1 MANGEFKKFIIY
13 SLFLAVLILPMVGF
27 PGTHFEAERAFVVWG
42 IFVGVLALGMLNQV
56 VRQSAVYQ
64 KTLGGRQSLS
74 RRISKQFKKIP
85 ARHWILMLLA
95 AVAAYPLLANNYM
108 IDVGITCLIYIVLG
122 LGLNIVVG
130 LAGLLDLGYIAFY
143 AVGAYTYSLLNLHFG
158 MSFWLCLP
166 IGILLGAILGCVIG
180 YPTLRMRGDY
190 LAIVTMGFGEIIR
203 LILNNW
209 DNLTQGPN
217 GLLGMAKPS
226 IMYPSF
232 SHGGLEWATYSL
244 KSLHAL
250 YYFIFL
256 IAVLT
261 VIGVRRLDQSRI
273 GRAWVAIRE
282 DEVAAE
288 LSGVPTTWLKLL
300 AYAMGAAF
308 ASVAGAFFAAKLSY
322 TNPNFF
328 IFMESCIVLCI
339 VVLGGAGSIP
349 GVILAGILLIAVPE
363 VFRELQD
370 YRMFAFG
377 LAMAVMMVLR
387 PEGLI
392 PATRRKFEPSDIE
405 TEPVG
410 GLDEGYQAVDSRT

>member
-1 MANGEFKKFIIY
+1 MAKSDFKTFVIY
-13 SLFLAVLILPMVGF
+13 SLFLGILILPMVGF
-27 PGTHFEAERAFVVWG
+27 PGNRFEASRALSLWG
-42 IFVGVLALGMLNQV
+42 GIVGILALWLVNKTVRRSGM
-56 VRQSAVYQ
+56 YQ
-64 KTLGGRQSLS
+64 RTSTRLEPLKNNIL
-74 RRISKQFKKIP
+74 RRFSKLP
-85 ARHWILMLLA
+85 ARYYILVLLI

-143 AVGAYTYSLLNLHFG
+143 AVGAYSYSLLNLNFG
-158 MSFWLCLP
+158 ISFWLALP
-166 IGILLGAILGCVIG
+166 IGMLIGAVFGCIIG

-203 LILNNW
+203 LVLNNW
-209 DNLTQGPN
+209 DKLTKGPN
-217 GLLGMAKPS
+217 GLLGMAKPVV
-226 IMYPSF
+226 IYPGF
-232 SHGGLEWATYSL
+232 TEGGLSWVVYSL

-250 YYFIFL
+250 YYLMFI

-261 VIGVRRLDQSRI
+261 VIGVRRLDNSRI

-308 ASVAGAFFAAKLSY
+308 ASVVGAFFAAKLSY
-322 TNPNFF
+322 INPNFF

-339 VVLGGAGSIP
+339 VVLGGVGSIP
-349 GVILAGILLIAVPE
+349 GIILAGIILIAVPE
-363 VFRELQD
+363 VFRELQE
-370 YRMFAFG
+370 YRMLAFG
-377 LAMAVMMVLR
+377 LAMAAMMVLR

-392 PATRRKFEPSDIE
+392 PASRRKRELHE
-405 TEPVG
+405 TDQFTSEDLKDG
-410 GLDEGYQAVDSRT
+410 R

>member
-1 MANGEFKKFIIY
+1 MAKSDVKKFIIY
-13 SLFLAVLILPMVGF
+13 SLFLGILILPMVGF
-27 PGTHFEAERAFVVWG
+27 PGRSFEATKAFTIWGGIVGILAIWLLNKTIRHSDMYLRTSAHLAPFRNTVLRKFSKLPTRHYILLLLIVVG
-42 IFVGVLALGMLNQV
+42 SF
-56 VRQSAVYQ
+56 
-64 KTLGGRQSLS
+64 
-74 RRISKQFKKIP
+74 
-85 ARHWILMLLA
+85 
-95 AVAAYPLLANNYM
+95 PLLANNYM

-143 AVGAYTYSLLNLHFG
+143 AVGAYSYSLLNLHFG
-158 MSFWLCLP
+158 ISFWLSLP
-166 IGILLGAILGCVIG
+166 IGIVIGAICGCIIG

-203 LILNNW
+203 LVLNNW
-209 DNLTQGPN
+209 DKLTKGPN
-217 GLLGMAKPS
+217 GLLGMSKPEV
-226 IMYPSF
+226 IYPAF
-232 SHGGLEWATYSL
+232 SKGGFEWVVYSL
-244 KSLHAL
+244 NSLRAL
-250 YYFIFL
+250 YYLMFI
-256 IAVLT
+256 IAILT
-261 VIGVRRLDQSRI
+261 VIGVRRLDNSRI

-308 ASVAGAFFAAKLSY
+308 ASVVGAFFAAKLSY

-339 VVLGGAGSIP
+339 VVLGGVGSIP
-349 GVILAGILLIAVPE
+349 GVILAGIILIAVPE

-370 YRMFAFG
+370 YRMLAFG

-392 PATRRKFEPSDIE
+392 PATRRKQELHE
-405 TEPVG
+405 TDQSSPE
-410 GLDEGYQAVDSRT
+410 D

>member
-1 MANGEFKKFIIY
+1 MINSDLKKFIIY
-13 SLFLAVLILPMVGF
+13 SLFLGILIVPMVGF
-27 PGTHFEAERAFVVWG
+27 PGTRFESFQALTVWG
-42 IFVGVLALGMLNQV
+42 VFVAVLALGLLHKT
-56 VRQSAVYQ
+56 VRKGRIYQ
-64 KTLGGRQSLS
+64 KISFNITPLRN
-74 RRISKQFKKIP
+74 RILEKFKRVPTRNYVIV
-85 ARHWILMLLA
+85 LLVSV
-95 AVAAYPLLANNYM
+95 AVYPLLVNNYM

-158 MSFWLCLP
+158 ISFWLCLP
-166 IGILLGAILGCVIG
+166 IGVVLGAACGCIIG

-209 DNLTQGPN
+209 DKLTKGPN
-217 GLLGMAKPS
+217 GLLGMAKPT
-226 IMYPSF
+226 IIYPTLDQ
-232 SHGGLEWATYSL
+232 GVLTWGTYPL

-250 YYFIFL
+250 YYLIFIISVFT
-256 IAVLT
+256 I
-261 VIGVRRLDQSRI
+261 IGVRRLDNSRI
-273 GRAWVAIRE
+273 GRAWIAIRE

-308 ASVAGAFFAAKLSY
+308 ASVVGAFFAAKLSY

-339 VVLGGAGSIP
+339 VVLGGVGSIP
-349 GVILAGILLIAVPE
+349 GVILAGIVLIAVPE
-363 VFRELQD
+363 FFRELQN
-370 YRMFAFG
+370 YRMLAFG

-392 PATRRKFEPSDIE
+392 PATRRKLELHGKTQNTPE
-405 TEPVG
+405 N
-410 GLDEGYQAVDSRT
+410 

>member
-1 MANGEFKKFIIY
+1 MAKDDLKKFIIY
-13 SLFLAVLILPMVGF
+13 SLFLGILILPMVGF
-27 PGTHFEAERAFVVWG
+27 PGRSFEAARAFTIWG
-42 IFVGVLALGMLNQV
+42 GIVGILALWLLNKTI
-56 VRQSAVYQ
+56 RHSDVYQ
-64 KTLGGRQSLS
+64 RTANRLAPVKVTVQ
-74 RRISKQFKKIP
+74 KKISLFP
-85 ARHWILMLLA
+85 TRYYVLILLI
-95 AVAAYPLLANNYM
+95 AVALYPLLVNNYM
-108 IDVGITCLIYIVLG
+108 VDVGITCLIYVVLG

-143 AVGAYTYSLLNLHFG
+143 AVGAYSYSLLNLHFG
-158 MSFWLCLP
+158 ISFWSSLP
-166 IGILLGAILGCVIG
+166 IGIVIGAICGCIIG

-203 LILNNW
+203 LMLNNW
-209 DNLTQGPN
+209 DKLTKGPN
-217 GLLGMAKPS
+217 GLLGMSKPAV
-226 IMYPSF
+226 IYPAF
-232 SHGGLEWATYSL
+232 TEGGLQWIVYSL
-244 KSLHAL
+244 QSLHAL
-250 YYFIFL
+250 YYLIFI
-256 IAVLT
+256 IAILT
-261 VIGVRRLDQSRI
+261 IIGVRRLDNSRI

-308 ASVAGAFFAAKLSY
+308 ASVVGAFFAAKLSY

-339 VVLGGAGSIP
+339 VVLGGVGSIP

-363 VFRELQD
+363 VFREFQD

-392 PATRRKFEPSDIE
+392 PATRRRQELRE
-405 TEPVG
+405 TGQSGSE
-410 GLDEGYQAVDSRT
+410 D

>member
-1 MANGEFKKFIIY
+1 MAKADFKKFIIY
-13 SLFLAVLILPMVGF
+13 SLFLGILILPMVGF
-27 PGTHFEAERAFVVWG
+27 PGRSFETARAFTIWG
-42 IFVGVLALGMLNQV
+42 GIVGILAFWLVSKTVRRSDMYQRTAAHLAPFRNTVLRKFSKFPTKYYILAL
-56 VRQSAVYQ
+56 
-64 KTLGGRQSLS
+64 
-74 RRISKQFKKIP
+74 II
-85 ARHWILMLLA
+85 
-95 AVAAYPLLANNYM
+95 AVAAYPLLADNYM

-143 AVGAYTYSLLNLHFG
+143 AVGAYSYSLLNLHFG
-158 MSFWLCLP
+158 ISFWLALP
-166 IGILLGAILGCVIG
+166 IGMVIGGIFGCIIG
-180 YPTLRMRGDY
+180 YPTLKMRGDY

-203 LILNNW
+203 LVLNNW
-209 DNLTQGPN
+209 DKLTKGPN
-217 GLLGMAKPS
+217 GLLGMAKPAVV
-226 IMYPSF
+226 YPAFTES
-232 SHGGLEWATYSL
+232 GLGWVVYSL

-250 YYFIFL
+250 YYLMFI

-261 VIGVRRLDQSRI
+261 VIGVRRLDNSRI

-308 ASVAGAFFAAKLSY
+308 ASVVGAFFGAKLSY

-339 VVLGGAGSIP
+339 VVLGGVGSIP
-349 GVILAGILLIAVPE
+349 GIILAGIILIAVPE
-363 VFRELQD
+363 VFRELQN
-370 YRMFAFG
+370 YRMLAFG
-377 LAMAVMMVLR
+377 LAMAAMMVLR

-392 PATRRKFEPSDIE
+392 PASRCKRELHE
-405 TEPVG
+405 TDQFAPEDLKDG
-410 GLDEGYQAVDSRT
+410 G

>member
-1 MANGEFKKFIIY
+1 MAKSDFKKFIIY
-13 SLFLAVLILPMVGF
+13 ALFLGILIVPMVGF
-27 PGTHFEAERAFVVWG
+27 PSTHFEASRALTIWGGVVG
-42 IFVGVLALGMLNQV
+42 ILALWLMNKT
-56 VRQSAVYQ
+56 VRRSDMYRRTATRLGPLKNNISRKISKLPIRYYIFILLIGVAVY
-64 KTLGGRQSLS
+64 
-74 RRISKQFKKIP
+74 P
-85 ARHWILMLLA
+85 M
-95 AVAAYPLLANNYM
+95 LANNYM

-143 AVGAYTYSLLNLHFG
+143 AVGAYSYSLLNLHFG
-158 MSFWLCLP
+158 ISFWLSLP
-166 IGILLGAILGCVIG
+166 IGMVVGAIFGCIIG

-203 LILNNW
+203 LVLNNW
-209 DNLTQGPN
+209 DKLTKGPN
-217 GLLGMAKPS
+217 GLLGMAKPAVV
-226 IMYPSF
+226 YPVF
-232 SHGGLEWATYSL
+232 ADGGLSWGVYSL

-250 YYFIFL
+250 YYLIFI

-261 VIGVRRLDQSRI
+261 VVGVRRLDNSRI

-308 ASVAGAFFAAKLSY
+308 ASVVGAFFAAKLSY

-339 VVLGGAGSIP
+339 VVLGGVGSIP
-349 GVILAGILLIAVPE
+349 GIVLAGIVLIAVPE
-363 VFRELQD
+363 VFREFQD

-377 LAMAVMMVLR
+377 LAMAAMMVLR

-392 PATRRKFEPSDIE
+392 PASRRKREFHE
-405 TEPVG
+405 TEQLTSEDLNDG
-410 GLDEGYQAVDSRT
+410 G

>member
-1 MANGEFKKFIIY
+1 MAKSDFKKFIIY
-13 SLFLAVLILPMVGF
+13 ALFLGILIVPMVGF
-27 PGTHFEAERAFVVWG
+27 PGTRFEASRALTIWGGVVG
-42 IFVGVLALGMLNQV
+42 ILALWLANKT
-56 VRQSAVYQ
+56 VRRSDMY
-64 KTLGGRQSLS
+64 
-74 RRISKQFKKIP
+74 RRTATRLEPLTNNILTRFSKLPIRYYISV
-85 ARHWILMLLA
+85 LLIG
-95 AVAAYPLLANNYM
+95 VAAYPMLANNYM

-143 AVGAYTYSLLNLHFG
+143 AVGAYSYSLLNLHFG
-158 MSFWLCLP
+158 ISFWLALP
-166 IGILLGAILGCVIG
+166 IGMVVGAIFGCIIG

-203 LILNNW
+203 LVLNNW
-209 DNLTQGPN
+209 DKLTKGPN
-217 GLLGMAKPS
+217 GLLGMAKPAVV
-226 IMYPSF
+226 YPVF
-232 SHGGLEWATYSL
+232 TDGGLSWGVYSI

-250 YYFIFL
+250 YYLIFF

-261 VIGVRRLDQSRI
+261 VVGVRRLDNSRI

-308 ASVAGAFFAAKLSY
+308 ASVVGAFFAAKLSY

-339 VVLGGAGSIP
+339 VVLGGVGSIP
-349 GVILAGILLIAVPE
+349 GIILAGIILIAVPE
-363 VFRELQD
+363 VFREFQD

-377 LAMAVMMVLR
+377 LAMAAMMVLR

-392 PATRRKFEPSDIE
+392 PASRRKREFHE
-405 TEPVG
+405 TERLTSEDLNDDG
-410 GLDEGYQAVDSRT
+410 

>member
-1 MANGEFKKFIIY
+1 MTKNDIKTFAIY
-13 SLFLAVLILPMVGF
+13 ALFLGILILPMVGF
-27 PGTHFEAERAFVVWG
+27 PGTRFEASRALTIWGGVVG
-42 IFVGVLALGMLNQV
+42 ILALWFMNKA
-56 VRQSAVYQ
+56 VRRSDVFRRTATRLEPLKSDISRSFSKVPVRYYIIVLLIGVAV
-64 KTLGGRQSLS
+64 
-74 RRISKQFKKIP
+74 
-85 ARHWILMLLA
+85 
-95 AVAAYPLLANNYM
+95 YPLLANNYM
-108 IDVGITCLIYIVLG
+108 IDVGITCLIYVVLG

-143 AVGAYTYSLLNLHFG
+143 AVGAYSYSLLNLHFG
-158 MSFWLCLP
+158 ISFWLSIP
-166 IGILLGAILGCVIG
+166 IGIVIGAIFGCIIG

-203 LILNNW
+203 LVLNNL
-209 DNLTQGPN
+209 DKLTKGPN
-217 GLLGMAKPS
+217 GLLGMAKPTL
-226 IMYPSF
+226 IYPTF
-232 SHGGLEWATYSL
+232 TENGLSWVVYSL

-250 YYFIFL
+250 YYLIFI

-261 VIGVRRLDQSRI
+261 VIGVRRLDNSRI

-308 ASVAGAFFAAKLSY
+308 ASVVGAFFAAKLSY

-339 VVLGGAGSIP
+339 VVLGGVGSIP
-349 GVILAGILLIAVPE
+349 GIILAGVVLIAVPE

-370 YRMFAFG
+370 YRMLAFG
-377 LAMAVMMVLR
+377 LAMAAMMVLR

-392 PATRRKFEPSDIE
+392 PASRRKRELHE
-405 TEPVG
+405 T
-410 GLDEGYQAVDSRT
+410 DQSTSEG

>member
-1 MANGEFKKFIIY
+1 
-13 SLFLAVLILPMVGF
+13 MVGF
-27 PGTHFEAERAFVVWG
+27 PGRSFETARAFTIWG
-42 IFVGVLALGMLNQV
+42 GIVGILALWLLNKTIRNSEMYHRTSAHFAPFKNTV
-56 VRQSAVYQ
+56 LRQFSKFPAKYYILLLLIAV
-64 KTLGGRQSLS
+64 GS
-74 RRISKQFKKIP
+74 
-85 ARHWILMLLA
+85 
-95 AVAAYPLLANNYM
+95 YPLMANNYM
-108 IDVGITCLIYIVLG
+108 VDVGITCLIYVVLG

-143 AVGAYTYSLLNLHFG
+143 AVGAYSYSLLNLHFG
-158 MSFWLCLP
+158 ISFWSSLP
-166 IGILLGAILGCVIG
+166 IGVVIGAACGCIIG

-203 LILNNW
+203 LVLNNW
-209 DNLTQGPN
+209 DKLTKGPN
-217 GLLGMAKPS
+217 GLLGMSKPTV
-226 IMYPSF
+226 IYPAF
-232 SHGGLEWATYSL
+232 TEGGLQWVVYSL

-250 YYFIFL
+250 YYLMFI
-256 IAVLT
+256 IAILT
-261 VIGVRRLDQSRI
+261 VIGVRRLDNSRI

-308 ASVAGAFFAAKLSY
+308 ASVVGAFFAAKLSY

-339 VVLGGAGSIP
+339 VVLGGVGSIP
-349 GVILAGILLIAVPE
+349 GVILAGIILIAVPE

-370 YRMFAFG
+370 YRMLAFG

-392 PATRRKFEPSDIE
+392 PATRRKQELHEADQSSPED
-405 TEPVG
+405 
-410 GLDEGYQAVDSRT
+410 

>member
-1 MANGEFKKFIIY
+1 MAKEDFKKFIIY
-13 SLFLAVLILPMVGF
+13 SLFLGILILPIVGF
-27 PGTHFEAERAFVVWG
+27 PGRSFEAARAFTIWG
-42 IFVGVLALGMLNQV
+42 GIVGILALWLLNKTIRHSDMYQRTAAHLAPLRSTV
-56 VRQSAVYQ
+56 SRKFTKFPTRYYIFLLLIAV
-64 KTLGGRQSLS
+64 GS
-74 RRISKQFKKIP
+74 
-85 ARHWILMLLA
+85 
-95 AVAAYPLLANNYM
+95 YPLLANNYM

-143 AVGAYTYSLLNLHFG
+143 AVGAYSYSLLNLHFG
-158 MSFWLCLP
+158 ISFWLSLP
-166 IGILLGAILGCVIG
+166 IGIVIGAICGCIIG

-203 LILNNW
+203 LVLNNW
-209 DNLTQGPN
+209 DKLTKGPN
-217 GLLGMAKPS
+217 GLLGMSKPEL
-226 IMYPSF
+226 IYPAF
-232 SHGGLEWATYSL
+232 SKGDFEWVVYSL

-250 YYFIFL
+250 YYLMFV
-256 IAVLT
+256 IAILT
-261 VIGVRRLDQSRI
+261 VIGVRRLDNSRI

-308 ASVAGAFFAAKLSY
+308 ASVVGAFFAAKLSY

-339 VVLGGAGSIP
+339 VVLGGVGSIP
-349 GVILAGILLIAVPE
+349 GVILAGIILIAVPE

-370 YRMFAFG
+370 YRMLAFG

-392 PATRRKFEPSDIE
+392 PATRRKRELHDMNESTPED
-405 TEPVG
+405 
-410 GLDEGYQAVDSRT
+410 